1 MYIYIYIY
9 KHTHTSNDYTK
20 IGKVVIILNLSNHNL
35 SKKLILP
42 VTKIAEAISYKWL
55 LWKQIQK
62 EDIILTSTRQIT
74 QSGSKLIFGY

>member
-1 MYIYIYIY
+1 MYIYIY
-9 KHTHTSNDYTK
+9 THTSNDYTK
-20 IGKVVIILNLSNHNL
+20 IGKVVTVLNLSNYNL

-62 EDIILTSTRQIT
+62 EDIILTTTRWIT
-74 QSGSKLIFGY
+74 QSGSKLIFGLLKK

>member
-1 MYIYIYIY
+1 MYIYIY

-74 QSGSKLIFGY
+74 QSGSKLILGY

>member
-1 MYIYIYIY
+1 MSIYT
-9 KHTHTSNDYTK
+9 HTHTSNDYAK

-62 EDIILTSTRQIT
+62 EDIILTSTRWIT
-74 QSGSKLIFGY
+74 QSGSKLIFGLLKK